1 MNQNYAI
8 LLPYLL
14 SFAMAFFDKQEAYLG
29 IDIGAHG
36 IKLVEL
42 KKTKGRPQLWTYGML
57 HHPIDI
63 HPLSD
68 DVTPAENPSEGV
80 PLQTLESAMDKK
92 KESGESGKQAAPTL
106 DEERINEYAELLKA
120 VVAQSKATSR
130 RATASLPVSY
140 VFHAVITLPKIDEKE
155 LDHHVRAKVKK
166 MLPMPIDEM
175 QVVHQVIPQKGEAE
189 KNKFV
194 RVLVTAAPKY
204 LVSFYSAIFQ
214 KAGLQLEELETE
226 AFAIER
232 SLVGNDPATVMLI
245 DVGAERTN
253 FFMVDQGLPIT
264 HRSINLGGNAID
276 KELVA
281 RLGIEKELVSQF
293 KIDMSRGAGPSLDS
307 AMFEALID
315 PIVKEIQYSVD
326 LFIHQTGNEGKR
338 LDKIVLTGGGA
349 MFPPI
354 SDILSRAFGVN
365 VFIGDPWARVVYQQ
379 GMKQVLDDI
388 GPRMSV
394 SIGLAMRNI
403 V

>member
-1 MNQNYAI
+1 
-8 LLPYLL
+8 
-14 SFAMAFFDKQEAYLG
+14 MAFFDKQEAYLG
-29 IDIGAHG
+29 IDIGAQG

-42 KKTKGRPQLWTYGML
+42 KKTKGRPQLWTYGVL
-57 HHPIDI
+57 HHPISI
-63 HPLSD
+63 HPLAD
-68 DVTPAENPSEGV
+68 NPATNSNSKKPVGV
-80 PLQTLESAMDKK
+80 PLETIET
-92 KESGESGKQAAPTL
+92 AAKNAPPVSHPKGPAL
-106 DEERINEYAELLKA
+106 DEARIDEYAGLLRS
-120 VVAQSKATSR
+120 VVEQSKATSR

-140 VFHAVITLPKIDEKE
+140 VFHAVITLPTVHEKE

-166 MLPMPIDEM
+166 MLPMSIDEM
-175 QVVHQVIPQKGEAE
+175 QVVHQVIPDPTKDKNQK
-189 KNKFV
+189 FI

-204 LVSFYSAIFQ
+204 LVQFYSAIFQ

-232 SLVGNDPATVMLI
+232 SLVGNDPSTVILV

-264 HRSINLGGNAID
+264 HRSLNFGGNAID
-276 KELVA
+276 KDFVD
-281 RLGIEKELVSQF
+281 RLGVEKELAAQF
-293 KIDMSRGAGPSLDS
+293 KIDISRGAGPSIESNVFD
-307 AMFEALID
+307 ALID

-326 LFIHQTGNEGKR
+326 LFVHQTGNEGKR
-338 LDKIVLTGGGA
+338 LDKIVLTGGGSL
-349 MFPPI
+349 FPPI
-354 SDILSRAFGVN
+354 RNILSQSFGVN

-388 GPRMSV
+388 GPRMAV